1 MNKATD
7 ISPRSAR
14 SPRKKWV
21 SVGLLGAPALLLAGC
36 MVGPNYQ
43 PTKPAELPAAWD
55 GTTVAAP
62 GQTSVATTE
71 TARISEWWG
80 VLNDPTL
87 TRLVSDA
94 LKANLDLRTA
104 VSALREARATRNVT
118 AASFWPS
125 ANATGS
131 YQRSNTGSAAGNT
144 GTTVGGTGTTVGGIG
159 AAQDLFQVGLDA
171 TWELDFFG
179 GVRRGTEAADANVD
193 AAVENLRDA
202 RVSVAAEVATDYV
215 ALRAFQ
221 QRIQI
226 AHDNLKAQQ
235 HTAEVTR
242 KKFKGGL
249 VGLLDV
255 ANAEAAVATT
265 EATIPPLET
274 SERQTIYAL
283 SVLLARP
290 PSALKEELSTAGPI
304 PQAPAQVPVGLPSA
318 LLQRR
323 PDIRQREALIHAA
336 TAQIGVAKAEWF
348 PQFSLTGA
356 FGYESDKVR
365 TLLRSG
371 NSIWSFGPSVT
382 WPIFTAGRIQS
393 NIEVQN
399 AAQEQALLAYQKTV
413 LTALQDV
420 ESSLVAFALEQEHR
434 QLLDQAVKAN
444 TRAVNLA
451 TQLYTQGTTDFLS
464 VLVAQ
469 QSLLSSQDALAQS
482 SQAIAVD
489 LVSLY
494 KALGGG
500 WETK

>member
-1 MNKATD
+1 VT
-7 ISPRSAR
+7 
-14 SPRKKWV
+14 
-21 SVGLLGAPALLLAGC
+21 
-36 MVGPNYQ
+36 
-43 PTKPAELPAAWD
+43 
-55 GTTVAAP
+55 
-62 GQTSVATTE
+62 
-71 TARISEWWG
+71 
-80 VLNDPTL
+80 
-87 TRLVSDA
+87 DA

-104 VSALREARATRNVT
+104 VSALRQARATRNVT
-118 AASFWPS
+118 AAGFWPS

-131 YQRSNTGSAAGNT
+131 YQRS
-144 GTTVGGTGTTVGGIG
+144 GTGTTVGGIG
-159 AAQDLFQVGLDA
+159 AAQDLFQAGLDA

-179 GVRRGTEAADANVD
+179 GVRRGIEAADANVD
-193 AAVENLRDA
+193 AAVENIHDVLI
-202 RVSVAAEVATDYV
+202 SVAAEVASDYV

-226 AHDNLKAQQ
+226 ARDNLKAQQ

-242 KKFKGGL
+242 QKFKGGL

-290 PSALKEELSTAGPI
+290 PAALKEELSAAGPI

-323 PDIRQREALIHAA
+323 PDIRHSEALVHAA
-336 TAQIGVAKAEWF
+336 TAQIGVAEAEWF

-371 NSIWSFGPSVT
+371 NGSWSFGPSVT
-382 WPIFTAGRIQS
+382 WPIFTAGRIQA
-393 NIEVQN
+393 NIEAEN

-420 ESSLVAFALEQEHR
+420 ENSLVAFALEQQHR

-444 TRAVNLA
+444 TKAVDLS
-451 TQLYTQGTTDFLS
+451 TQLYTEGTTDFLS
-464 VLVAQ
+464 VIVAQ

-482 SQAIAVD
+482 NQAIATN
-489 LVSLY
+489 LISLY

-500 WETK
+500 WSPSSASDK